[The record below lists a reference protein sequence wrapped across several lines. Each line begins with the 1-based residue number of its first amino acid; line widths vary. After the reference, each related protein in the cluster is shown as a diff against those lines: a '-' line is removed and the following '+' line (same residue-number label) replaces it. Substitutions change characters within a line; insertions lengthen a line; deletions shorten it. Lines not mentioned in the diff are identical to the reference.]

1 MTNEIKSNYELDQY
15 CQSIANDIFQELHDE
30 DNLCSSRALDLAHEY
45 ADASEHVIYHY
56 KSHCIMMH
64 CTTCDG
70 QDLMEQS
77 HDGSFVDYDSLA
89 NQIVYFEIC
98 YRVEAKIA
106 EGFEKIMQEPVS
118 TTINVGEVA

>member
-15 CQSIANDIFQELHDE
+15 CQSITNDIFQELHDE
-30 DNLCSSRALDLAHEY
+30 DNLCSNRALDLAHEY

-70 QDLMEQS
+70 QDLMEEL

-89 NQIVYFEIC
+89 NKIVYLEIC